1 MNSVRLFS
9 VITFAVL
16 GAGQV
21 VLPSAV
27 VAQVPAVSQPLRI
40 KPANQTKLKSTMTR
54 LIAAPRTA
62 ATAMATP
69 VIQQKKFAN
78 FTLRSVD
85 TRDLKGVEPSLYR
98 GAYFKP
104 LVEEKR
110 MCIVKRESEGYYE
123 VRGGGGNRYFGAYQ
137 MSQELAQGATW
148 MMLSEHKKLMGASE
162 AKKVLAQLRKTPPNK
177 WPRYFQDAAFSTI
190 YNWESTGSGAN
201 HWAGGRWRC

>member
-1 MNSVRLFS
+1 M
-9 VITFAVL
+9 
-16 GAGQV
+16 
-21 VLPSAV
+21 
-27 VAQVPAVSQPLRI
+27 
-40 KPANQTKLKSTMTR
+40 
-54 LIAAPRTA
+54 AAP
-62 ATAMATP
+62 
-69 VIQQKKFAN
+69 VVQQKKFAD

-148 MMLSEHKKLMGASE
+148 MMLPEHKKLMGASE
-162 AKKVLAQLRKTPPNK
+162 AKKVLAQLRTTPPNK

-190 YNWESTGSGAN
+190 YNWEATGSGAN